1 MEKYVYAHK
10 TANATAQVNKKEDE
24 VGQNAEDHKR
34 SQNLSEMQK
43 F

>member
-1 MEKYVYAHK
+1 MEEYVYAHK

-24 VGQNAEDHKR
+24 VGQNGEDIR